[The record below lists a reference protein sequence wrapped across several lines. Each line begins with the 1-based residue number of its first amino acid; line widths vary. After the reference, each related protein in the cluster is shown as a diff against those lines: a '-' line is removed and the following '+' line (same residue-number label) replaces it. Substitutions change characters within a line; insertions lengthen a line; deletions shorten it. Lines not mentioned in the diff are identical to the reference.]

1 METVKMKNKFV
12 SLILIIVAT
21 TVGFSPFA
29 NAKIFHGKP
38 KPKIQLAI
46 LLDTSSSMN
55 GLINQARNQL
65 WQVVNE
71 FSKAEK
77 NGVKPALEVAVYEYG
92 NSRLSSH
99 TGYIR
104 QVAGLTT
111 ELDEVSEALF
121 SLTTSGGS
129 EYCGYVIKTAVKQ
142 LKWSKSDGDIKAI
155 FIAGNEPFT
164 QGPVYFG
171 EAIALAKNKGI
182 VINTIH
188 AGNVHQGANT
198 GWKDGALLAGGEY
211 MSIDHNHRV
220 THYNAPQDDEILRLN
235 QQLNHTYIPYGANGH
250 ARHERQTMQ
259 DKKSKEISA
268 GLLSKRARAKAS
280 SMYDNSRW
288 DLVDAIT
295 KGKVKLENVSESELP
310 VKLRKMTKDKRETY
324 IKEKIEAR
332 AKIKTKIVELTKKR
346 DKFVA
351 KKRKEEA
358 KPSVATVNEA
368 VTSAIQKQGKSKNYK
383 FKKD

>member
-1 METVKMKNKFV
+1 MEGVTMKNKF
-12 SLILIIVAT
+12 LGIIFVIGTMAM
-21 TVGFSPFA
+21 GFSPNTVYA
-29 NAKIFHGKP
+29 NIFHN

-77 NGVKPALEVAVYEYG
+77 NGVKPILEVAVYEYG
-92 NSRLSSH
+92 NSSLSSRS
-99 TGYIR
+99 GYIR
-104 QVAGLTT
+104 KVTGLTT
-111 ELDEVSEALF
+111 ELDGVSEALF
-121 SLTTSGGS
+121 SLTTGGGS
-129 EYCGYVIKTAVKQ
+129 EYCGYVIKTAVSQ
-142 LKWSKSDGDIKAI
+142 LSWSKNEGDIKAI

-188 AGNVHQGANT
+188 AGNVHQGANS
-198 GWKDGALLAGGEY
+198 GWKDGALLSGGEY
-211 MSIDHNHRV
+211 MSINHNHKIS
-220 THYNAPQDDEILRLN
+220 HYNAPQDDEILRLN
-235 QQLNHTYIPYGANGH
+235 QQLNHTYIPYGAHGN
-250 ARHERQTMQ
+250 ARHERQKAQ
-259 DKKSKEISA
+259 DRNSAKISA

-280 SMYDNSRW
+280 AMYDNSRW

-295 KGKVKLENVSESELP
+295 TGKFKLENVSESELP
-310 VKLRKMTKDKRETY
+310 ETLRKMTKEKRTAY
-324 IKEKIEAR
+324 IKEKVDAR
-332 AKIKTKIVELTKKR
+332 IKIKEKIVSLTKKR

-351 KKRKEEA
+351 KKRKAEA
-358 KPSVATVNEA
+358 KPSVATMNEA

-383 FKKD
+383 FKSN